1 MIKKFFTQ
9 KKLNIIY
16 SFTAIILMWLIWLTA
31 YYAVGNKLIV
41 PSFLQT
47 LSEFFGYFGK
57 GKFWLALVNSLL
69 RTLIAFVI
77 SFSVALICCAATAV
91 FSGAKAFF
99 SPIMAVIRTLPTM
112 AVILLILKF
121 TYNNR
126 TLSPVIVTVLVLL
139 PMIYSQLCT
148 SVEGIDSN
156 LTEMAEVYGVNR
168 SKRLLSIYLPQLL
181 PDIISQTGSNLSL
194 GLKVMISAE
203 VLASTANGLGG
214 MMQINN
220 VSGEIACLAALTLSA
235 VLAGLVIDF
244 SFSLLQRLTCK
255 WTKKE

>member
-1 MIKKFFTQ
+1 
-9 KKLNIIY
+9 
-16 SFTAIILMWLIWLTA
+16 
-31 YYAVGNKLIV
+31 
-41 PSFLQT
+41 
-47 LSEFFGYFGK
+47 
-57 GKFWLALVNSLL
+57 
-69 RTLIAFVI
+69 
-77 SFSVALICCAATAV
+77 
-91 FSGAKAFF
+91 
-99 SPIMAVIRTLPTM
+99 M

-194 GLKVMISAE
+194 GLKVMIAAE